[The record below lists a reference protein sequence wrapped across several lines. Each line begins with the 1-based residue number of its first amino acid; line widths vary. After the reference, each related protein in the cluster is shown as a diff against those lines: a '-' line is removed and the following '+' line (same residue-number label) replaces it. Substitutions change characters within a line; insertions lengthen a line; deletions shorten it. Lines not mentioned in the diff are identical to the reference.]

1 MKKKLKDMGL
11 TLVNVVLAMIY
22 LVALMAATGV
32 VVAVYLLASGWV
44 LIWKSARWC
53 WHRLVGLRAEPAR

>member
-1 MKKKLKDMGL
+1 MKKKLKDL
-11 TLVNVVLAMIY
+11 ALVLVNVVLAMIY
-22 LVALMAATGV
+22 LVALIVATGV

-53 WHRLVGLRAEPAR
+53 WHWLVGLRAEQAM